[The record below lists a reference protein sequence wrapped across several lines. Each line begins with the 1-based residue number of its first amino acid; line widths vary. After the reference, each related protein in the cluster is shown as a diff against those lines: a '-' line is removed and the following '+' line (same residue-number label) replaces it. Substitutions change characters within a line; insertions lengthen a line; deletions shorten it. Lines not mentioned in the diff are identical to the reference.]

1 MDGKHEA
8 ARRTMNNLM
17 TKKKPLCCR
26 IPLEGSTAETPI
38 ETHCREPQQRR
49 TGETHC
55 TADTLFRDPLER
67 PIAEYHYRNPLCRP
81 TA

>member
-1 MDGKHEA
+1 MDGKYEA

-26 IPLEGSTAETPI
+26 IPTRGF
-38 ETHCREPQQRR
+38 HCRDPHRDPLQR
-49 TGETHC
+49 T

-67 PIAEYHYRNPLCRP
+67 PIAEYHYQNPLCRP